1 MLITYALTEYVH
13 VPECTPPWCT
23 CKLLMQ
29 HYFCLDISRHT
40 RPDTS
45 DVTAFRGHAEAAVGT
60 ALPWLLFKTLVD
72 ILPWGKKNC
81 VWVSLL
87 ELQLGKCSAN
97 FSPICIRRIPFSLIM
112 QKWEQYSSTNRTRK
126 SVQGVLSSNL
136 FSYHLVT
143 HWCFVMHPPPLP
155 LICKVPFDLLCRVLS
170 QGNM

>member
-1 MLITYALTEYVH
+1 MFMCLNAHHHGVRVSYLCSTISAWTSADIRGPIRVTSQLFGVML
-13 VPECTPPWCT
+13 
-23 CKLLMQ
+23 KLPL
-29 HYFCLDISRHT
+29 
-40 RPDTS
+40 
-45 DVTAFRGHAEAAVGT
+45 
-60 ALPWLLFKTLVD
+60 ALPCHDYSLKRSL
-72 ILPWGKKNC
+72 IYCREGKKNC

-97 FSPICIRRIPFSLIM
+97 FSPIWIRRIPFSLIM